1 MWGNTSITFVHT
13 LTRGLTLE
21 PRFIEMMQGLNL
33 RSVRRFYLCLA
44 LWRFAAAILGGMDGW
59 SQGDFYAGISL
70 GYDLRLFL
78 PLNIS
83 AFEVKDNKLKDWCV
97 KVGWFQTIHHRWSL
111 RTGSGRNTSLVF
123 TSGSIASNEA
133 ASHVSSQT
141 SV

>member
-83 AFEVKDNKLKDWCV
+83 AFEVKDNKLKDWC
-97 KVGWFQTIHHRWSL
+97 KSWMGSDYSPPL
-111 RTGSGRNTSLVF
+111 EPARTGSGRDTSPVF
-123 TSGSIASNEA
+123 TSGP
-133 ASHVSSQT
+133 HLQRQYW
-141 SV
+141 